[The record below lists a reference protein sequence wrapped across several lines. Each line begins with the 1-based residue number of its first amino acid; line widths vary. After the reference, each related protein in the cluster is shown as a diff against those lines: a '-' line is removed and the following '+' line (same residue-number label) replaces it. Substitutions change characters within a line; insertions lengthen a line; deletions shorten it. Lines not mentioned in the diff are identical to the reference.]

1 MLKLSSDALMT
12 LLYWLL
18 FSQLLDPAYKNYK
31 KKMIDNPVVANALV
45 EVLYKS
51 ASRSHD
57 QFKGPLNIIEFL
69 GTNMNPPIYSQPTQ
83 LMVDM
88 GKSILGDKEWIYTL
102 TNTNGITRSFK
113 DTGKAYIKSK

>member
-51 ASRSHD
+51 TSRSHD
-57 QFKGPLNIIEFL
+57 
-69 GTNMNPPIYSQPTQ
+69 
-83 LMVDM
+83 
-88 GKSILGDKEWIYTL
+88 
-102 TNTNGITRSFK
+102 
-113 DTGKAYIKSK
+113 